1 MRLGYTQ
8 VIPALTLLSNAVSLA
23 ASSDVALLVI
33 GLNSCWES
41 EGYDRPDLSLPM
53 DTDNLVSAVAEANP
67 NTIVVIQAGS
77 AVAMPW
83 LDKVKGVVFAWYLG
97 NETGNAIADII
108 YGYTNP
114 SGRLPITFPKRE
126 LDIPANLNYKSART
140 KVYYDEGIWVGY
152 KHFNA
157 RGIDPL
163 FSFGHGLSY
172 TTFVYS
178 GLRISQVP
186 ESPKNVG
193 ADGWRV
199 EVAVQ
204 VENTG
209 KEEGAHTVMFWLSP
223 PPESPNGLK
232 HPEWTLQGFQ
242 KVYGLKSGAKR
253 EIKVSFDKCKFSL
266 DTYSR
271 EYSL

>member
-1 MRLGYTQ
+1 MRLGYIQ
-8 VIPALTLLSNAVSLA
+8 VIPASTLLSNAVSLA

-33 GLNSCWES
+33 GLNSGWES

-53 DTDNLVSAVAEANP
+53 DTDKLVSAVAEANP

-77 AVAMPW
+77 AVSMPW

-114 SGRLPITFPKRE
+114 SGRLPMTFPKRE

-140 KVYYDEGIWVGY
+140 RVYYDEGIWVGY

-163 FSFGHGLSY
+163 FPFGHGLSY
-172 TTFVYS
+172 TTFAYS
-178 GLRISQVP
+178 GLHISQVP

-199 EVAVQ
+199 EVGVQ
-204 VENTG
+204 VENIG
-209 KEEGAHTVMFWLSP
+209 MEEGAHTVMFWLSP

-232 HPEWTLQGFQ
+232 HPKWTLQGFQ
-242 KVYGLKSGAKR
+242 KVYGLKPGAKR
-253 EIKVSFDKCKFSL
+253 EIKVTFDKCKFSL
-266 DTYSR
+266 ETYS
-271 EYSL
+271 